1 MVARRVEGVQI
12 ERTADEILAVKE
24 GSLEAHAINQS
35 AAAVYDLCDGNTSKF
50 DMAAEIHRR
59 TGLPADDEIVDLAL
73 SELVETGLVILDDSE
88 PRSAVSRRALIRR
101 LALSSTLALMLPVV
115 ETIVVPPAEMAANAR
130 SPTPTP
136 TEIDLV
142 RGSYRAFDASSAIGR
157 GPSRNQI
164 VIAKRLSANASVSQ
178 HTGHTS
184 RLPVRR
190 TCGCGRVARA
200 GHRHP
205 GTQPCRKVHAGR
217 RARSAWRGVLL
228 RRVCCSP

>member
-35 AAAVYDLCDGNTSKF
+35 AAAVYDLCDGNTSKS
-50 DMAAEIHRR
+50 DMAAEIYRR

-73 SELVETGLVILDDSE
+73 SELVETGLVLLDDPE

-115 ETIVVPPAEMAANAR
+115 ETVVVPPAETAGQTLYR
-130 SPTPTP
+130 QRLHQQST
-136 TEIDLV
+136 LV
-142 RGSYRAFDASSAIGR
+142 RRSYRAFDASIGVGR

-164 VIAKRLSANASVSQ
+164 VIVKRLPANASVSQ
-178 HTGHTS
+178 RTGHTS
-184 RLPVRR
+184 WNMSLGKNTMLLSTGVSVVYVAAAVLPEGVTQVSYTLSSPPVKRR
-190 TCGCGRVARA
+190 GLA
-200 GHRHP
+200 
-205 GTQPCRKVHAGR
+205 
-217 RARSAWRGVLL
+217 
-228 RRVCCSP
+228 

>member
-35 AAAVYDLCDGNTSKF
+35 AAAVYDLCDGNTSKS

-115 ETIVVPPAEMAANAR
+115 ETIVVPPAEMAANAL

-136 TEIDLV
+136 TEL
-142 RGSYRAFDASSAIGR
+142 
-157 GPSRNQI
+157 
-164 VIAKRLSANASVSQ
+164 
-178 HTGHTS
+178 
-184 RLPVRR
+184 
-190 TCGCGRVARA
+190 
-200 GHRHP
+200 
-205 GTQPCRKVHAGR
+205 
-217 RARSAWRGVLL
+217 
-228 RRVCCSP
+228 